1 MSRIRPRSRGRHR
14 RLAGQRPRRAPRF
27 GAPPGRRAH
36 TYAPHVLPR
45 PGSCDCCWI
54 RFVRDVVMNP
64 RPTLHAALLI
74 AVALGGVTVAA
85 IAFGP
90 LALPLALCG
99 GVLLR
104 RTRRRR

>member
-1 MSRIRPRSRGRHR
+1 
-14 RLAGQRPRRAPRF
+14 
-27 GAPPGRRAH
+27 
-36 TYAPHVLPR
+36 
-45 PGSCDCCWI
+45 
-54 RFVRDVVMNP
+54 MNP